1 MTSLPAPTLLHA
13 LNPAEPAQAD
23 RLMRG
28 ALAGLLRW
36 QLSARP
42 TPLAQLDAAHIA
54 AQRAQDLDG
63 FATGFVLRGRGLVWN
78 DKERAIWDRVAAA
91 LLEQA
96 QAQPTIAVHGRWTA
110 DRLVLG
116 NGEWSAAEPELTATG
131 PVGWDL
137 VGLLRDPA
145 FDWEEPQEIDWA
157 IRWWDAARHAAL
169 PVDADFG
176 AFWRAHEWL
185 GLQRQLVQLGA
196 LYREPPD
203 RPPTAKALDEA
214 LAVARLLAG
223 AGRTALRYGPLKPL
237 LRLLEPLSGA
247 QVSAGFTF

>member
-1 MTSLPAPTLLHA
+1 MTSSPDATLLQV
-13 LNPAEPAQAD
+13 LNPADPAQAD
-23 RLMRG
+23 RLMRA

-42 TPLAQLDAAHIA
+42 APLQRLDAAPMA
-54 AQRAQDLDG
+54 
-63 FATGFVLRGRGLVWN
+63 RGLEDFASACAARGPGGRWT
-78 DKERAIWDRVAAA
+78 DRERATWDRVAAA
-91 LLEQA
+91 LVEQA
-96 QAQPTIAVHGRWTA
+96 QAQPFVAVHGHWTA
-110 DRLVLG
+110 DRLVLREG
-116 NGEWSAAEPELTATG
+116 AWTAAAAGADALAPAPATASG
-131 PVGWDL
+131 PVCWDL

-145 FDWEEPQEIDWA
+145 FDWEEAQEIDWA
-157 IRWWDAARHAAL
+157 IRWWDAARHAGL

-185 GLQRQLVQLGA
+185 GLQRQLVHLGQR
-196 LYREPPD
+196 YREPPLG
-203 RPPTAKALDEA
+203 PPAAPSSTE
-214 LAVARLLAG
+214 ARLLSG